1 MLAIDLVVK
10 LNFPPIPYRLL
21 SKPWILL
28 LLIGYFYYHNTSR
41 FNKKQALMLIALV
54 SFFIGDILIINHEN
68 IVFIGLGLFFFSIGK
83 IFFCLKFSHKHDFKV
98 SRLIPFTLAI
108 FAYVIF
114 LIGYLFD
121 SLENFLI
128 PALISFFL
136 TMLMF
141 QFAYLRKGVFNK
153 KSYSNVIIGIIL
165 YTLSEGLMAIKTF
178 KTDLIFQDLLIMMFY
193 GTGMYF
199 IVYGVVRE
207 KEIVQDYTNLV
218 EQEI

>member
-1 MLAIDLVVK
+1 
-10 LNFPPIPYRLL
+10 
-21 SKPWILL
+21 
-28 LLIGYFYYHNTSR
+28 
-41 FNKKQALMLIALV
+41 MLIALV